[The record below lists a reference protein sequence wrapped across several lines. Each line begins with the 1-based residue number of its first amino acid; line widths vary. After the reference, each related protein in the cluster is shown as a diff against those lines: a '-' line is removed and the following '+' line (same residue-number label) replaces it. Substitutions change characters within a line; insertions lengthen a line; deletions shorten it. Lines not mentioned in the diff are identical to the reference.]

1 MRALRDAVSGP
12 TIERMTTALET
23 ITLTDG
29 TTRATL
35 APTRGGMLTRFS
47 VGDRELLYLDE
58 STLLDPTK
66 NVRGGNPVL
75 FPSPGPLADDRFT
88 WGGRSGVMKQH
99 GLARLHPWLVLDVSA
114 KSATLALVSDGT
126 TKAAFPWA
134 FAVTFRYVVSPGRVR
149 IEQRFE
155 NRDTE
160 PMPFAAGF
168 HPYFAVRDAEK
179 EKVRIPTRATRAWDN
194 VQKRE
199 VAVDGP
205 VRIGHEEVDL
215 HLLDHGATRAVLEGA
230 SIGTIEVSASEDYAK
245 WIVWSVPGKDFVCLE
260 PWTALANA
268 LGSGEGIRV
277 VEPGATATA
286 WVEIAGGDL
295 GPA

>member
-1 MRALRDAVSGP
+1 
-12 TIERMTTALET
+12 MTSHVVTSPLET
-23 ITLTDG
+23 ITLTSG
-29 TTRATL
+29 GTRAVL
-35 APTRGGMLTRFS
+35 APTRGGILTRFA
-47 VGDRELLYLDE
+47 VDGRELLYLDE

-75 FPSPGPLADDRFT
+75 FPSPGPLAGDRFT

-99 GLARLHPWLVLDVSA
+99 GLARLLPWRVVDVSDA
-114 KSATLALVSDGT
+114 SATLTLESDGT
-126 TKAAFPWA
+126 TREAFPWE

-160 PMPFAAGF
+160 PMPYAAGF

-179 EKVRIPTRATRAWDN
+179 DDVRIPTSATRAWDN

-199 VAVDGP
+199 VDVAGP
-205 VRIGHEEVDL
+205 VRIGAAEVDL
-215 HLLDHGATRAVLEGA
+215 HLLDHGATRAVLEG
-230 SIGTIEVSASEDYAK
+230 IRGGTIEVSGSEAYSR
-245 WIVWSVPGKDFVCLE
+245 WVVWSLPGKDFVCLE

-268 LGSGEGIRV
+268 LGSARGEGIRV
-277 VEPGATATA
+277 VAPGEVDTA
-286 WVEIAGGDL
+286 WVEIAGGD
-295 GPA
+295 PSHA